1 MACLI
6 RPFIRRATAP
16 IPRRE
21 RGKEGFVADPTSYPP
36 SFSLSLSLSFI
47 RGGLVF
53 SRIENL
59 VAIVEMK
66 LETHRLRVTIII

>member
-6 RPFIRRATAP
+6 RPFIRRATVP

-21 RGKEGFVADPTSYPP
+21 TGKEGFVADPTSCPP
-36 SFSLSLSLSFI
+36 LLSPSP

-66 LETHRLRVTIII
+66 LAACRLQL